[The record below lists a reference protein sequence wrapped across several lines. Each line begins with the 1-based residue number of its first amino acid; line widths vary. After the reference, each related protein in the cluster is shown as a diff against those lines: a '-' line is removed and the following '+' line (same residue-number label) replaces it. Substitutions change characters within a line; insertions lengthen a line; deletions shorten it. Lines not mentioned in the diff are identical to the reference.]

1 MNICVF
7 SGRLTKDI
15 ELRYTSSQKPFA
27 LFTLAVN
34 RDKEKTDFINCT
46 AWDKTAELLNK
57 YCGKGSMILTEGR
70 LQVEP
75 YEKDGHKRTDIKVVV
90 QRVEFL
96 DKKEEK
102 KEPKFKPT
110 NEPAPFFND
119 FDDGEQEDLLPF

>member
-46 AWDKTAELLNK
+46 AWDKTAELLNR
-57 YCGKGSMILTEGR
+57 YCGKGSMILVDGR

-75 YEKDGHKRTDIKVVV
+75 YEKDGHRRTDIKVVAYK
-90 QRVEFL
+90 VEFL
-96 DKKEEK
+96 DKKEEEAK
-102 KEPKFKPT
+102 PKFTPT
-110 NEPAPFFND
+110 NEPAPFFD
-119 FDDGEQEDLLPF
+119 EGEQEDIDLPF

>member
-1 MNICVF
+1 MNTILL
-7 SGRLTKDI
+7 SGRITKDI

-34 RDKEKTDFINCT
+34 RDKEKTDFINCA

-57 YCGKGSMILTEGR
+57 YCAKGSMVLLEGR

-75 YEKDGHKRTDIKVVV
+75 YEKDGHRRTDIKVVAYK
-90 QRVEFL
+90 VEFL

-102 KEPKFKPT
+102 KEQKFVPT
-110 NEPAPFFND
+110 NEPQPFFD
-119 FDDGEQEDLLPF
+119 EGEQEDIDLPF